1 MSEHVED
8 PKKPLEPESLLP
20 IDEHVEES
28 QDAEGRKVRHRG
40 VYLLPNLF
48 TTANLFAGFFAIVM
62 AINGNFSVAA
72 ATVFVAMVLDSL
84 DGRVARLTNTQ
95 SAFGAEYD
103 SLSDMVAFGLAPALL
118 AYQWALSELGNVGL
132 TVAFIYAACAAL
144 RLARFNT
151 QIGKVDK
158 KWFIGLA
165 SPAAAGVVAGCV
177 WAVWALDEPG
187 ISGADLPFIVIMLFA
202 LVVAAAGLL
211 MVSNVKYY
219 SFKDLD
225 LKGRVPFVAILVVVL
240 VFAVVFS
247 DPPRVLLLIFLAY
260 AVSGPV
266 QLLMS
271 RRRKPE
277 ASEDKK

>member
-1 MSEHVED
+1 MSEQ
-8 PKKPLEPESLLP
+8 PGEPNKTPEGDSLLP
-20 IDEHVEES
+20 IDEHVEEGR
-28 QDAEGRKVRHRG
+28 DAEGRRVRHRG

-48 TTANLFAGFFAIVM
+48 TTANLFAGFFSIVSSM
-62 AINGNFSVAA
+62 NGKFEVAA
-72 ATVFVAMVLDSL
+72 ITVFVAMVLDGL

-118 AYQWALSELGNVGL
+118 AYKWALSGLGNVGL

-158 KWFIGLA
+158 RYFIGLA
-165 SPAAAGVVAGCV
+165 SPAAAGVVAGT
-177 WAVWALDEPG
+177 VWALKDFGVDGVDMPV
-187 ISGADLPFIVIMLFA
+187 LVVLLFA
-202 LVVAAAGLL
+202 LLVAAAGAL
-211 MVSNVKYY
+211 MVSNIKYH

-240 VFAVVFS
+240 VFAVIFS
-247 DPPRVLLLIFLAY
+247 DPPRILLLIFLAY
-260 AVSGPV
+260 AASGPV
-266 QLLMS
+266 QRLLQV
-271 RRRKPE
+271 RRRTRVE
-277 ASEDKK
+277 